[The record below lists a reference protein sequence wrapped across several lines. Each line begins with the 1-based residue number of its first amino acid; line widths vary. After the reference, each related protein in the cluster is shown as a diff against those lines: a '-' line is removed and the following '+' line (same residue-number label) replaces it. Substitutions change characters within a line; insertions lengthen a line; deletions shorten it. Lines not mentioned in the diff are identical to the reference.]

1 MLVMSPATDN
11 TLLYVSAETILP
23 AFFRSVLLSS
33 QLPQVHVLDWSL
45 RVLYPHGPHAQEM
58 VAHPDSVQNQRNQ

>member
-1 MLVMSPATDN
+1 MSA
-11 TLLYVSAETILP
+11 L
-23 AFFRSVLLSS
+23 FRSVLLPR
-33 QLPQVHVLDWSL
+33 QLPEVHVLDWSL